1 MQLEIFDLA
10 GNLVRR
16 FASDDV
22 LKKPTPTKWNFRR
35 TGSTTRSQFQLK
47 RGMHRLSGTLHY
59 AFPADVKVSFYG
71 PSAPHALP
79 GRYTVKLT
87 VNGKSYEQPLVVKMD
102 PRVKTSPVDL
112 QKMFRAESLLAKNVA
127 ELSTAL
133 RQAKE
138 LQASITARN
147 KEVAGQAQI

>member
-1 MQLEIFDLA
+1 
-10 GNLVRR
+10 
-16 FASDDV
+16 
-22 LKKPTPTKWNFRR
+22 
-35 TGSTTRSQFQLK
+35 
-47 RGMHRLSGTLHY
+47 MHRFVWDLHY

-71 PSAPHALP
+71 PSAPHALA

-102 PRVKTSPVDL
+102 PRVKTSPADL

-133 RQAKE
+133 RQSKD
-138 LQASITARN
+138 LQANIAARAKKRRATPN
-147 KEVAGQAQI
+147 LTRV